1 MTILHGR
8 WRQAVSLLACDALE
22 GREREATLAHLE
34 TCAGCRAELAAS
46 RALFRVLAEDPVQAA
61 QPDLPVEVLARR
73 VAAKVAEALSSPR
86 AQWGWRLL
94 SVPVAAA
101 AVVAVALLLPLLSP
115 RLRPAAAPS
124 LAVAEVLV
132 SHEAMGRLERTVA
145 REQTAR
151 YLNEAQDLLVSVAT
165 MPPACRRK
173 TQGLDLEDESER
185 SRALLARR
193 ALSVDVNKD
202 DVAAARPVLDDVEQ
216 VLREV
221 AALPPCA
228 RREDLEAIHRE
239 MSRRNLLMKIDLMTR
254 ELEG

>member
-22 GREREATLAHLE
+22 GREREAVLAHLE
-34 TCAGCRAELAAS
+34 TCADCRAEWAAS
-46 RALFRVLAEDPVQAA
+46 QALFRVLAEDPVQAA

-73 VAAKVAEALSSPR
+73 VAAKVTETLSSPR

-101 AVVAVALLLPLLSP
+101 AVVAVALLLPSLWA
-115 RLRPAAAPS
+115 RLRPAAPPP
-124 LAVAEVLV
+124 AVAEVLV

-151 YLNEAQDLLVSVAT
+151 YLNEAQDLLVSVAA
-165 MPPACRRK
+165 MPPACRRR

-193 ALSVDVNKD
+193 ALAVDVNKD

-239 MSRRNLLMKIDLMTR
+239 MSRRKLLMKIDLMTR

>member
-22 GREREATLAHLE
+22 GRERQATLAHLE
-34 TCAGCRAELAAS
+34 SCAPCRAELEQS
-46 RALFRVLAEDPVQAA
+46 RALFRVLAGDPVHEA
-61 QPDLPVEVLARR
+61 QPEVPIEVVARR
-73 VAAKVAEALSSPR
+73 VAARVTEKLSGPGAR
-86 AQWGWRLL
+86 WGWRLL
-94 SVPVAAA
+94 PWPLAAA
-101 AVVAVALLLPLLSP
+101 AAVAVALLVPSLVT
-115 RLRPAAAPS
+115 RLRPSAPPS
-124 LAVAEVLV
+124 APATEVLV
-132 SHEAMGRLERTVA
+132 SHEAMGRLERAVA

-165 MPPACRRK
+165 LPPACRRK
-173 TQGLDLEDESER
+173 TPGLDLEDESER

-193 ALSVDVNKD
+193 ALRVEVGQDEVASVQ
-202 DVAAARPVLDDVEQ
+202 PLLDDVEH

-228 RREDLEAIHRE
+228 SRQDLAAIQGE

>member
-22 GREREATLAHLE
+22 EPEREATLAHLE
-34 TCAGCRAELAAS
+34 NCASCRVELQES
-46 RALFRVLAEDPVQAA
+46 RALFRVLAEDPVHAA
-61 QPDLPVEVLARR
+61 QPGLPVEVLAQR
-73 VAAKVAEALSSPR
+73 VAARVTENLTSPQ

-94 SVPVAAA
+94 SLPVAAA
-101 AVVAVALLLPLLSP
+101 AVVAVALLVPPLLE
-115 RLRPAAAPS
+115 RLRLAPPSPAPAEVTLSAAA
-124 LAVAEVLV
+124 V
-132 SHEAMGRLERTVA
+132 GRLERTVA

-151 YLNEAQDLLVSVAT
+151 YLNEAQDVLVTVAST
-165 MPPACRRK
+165 PPSCRRQK
-173 TQGLDLEDESER
+173 PGIDLEDESER
-185 SRALLARR
+185 SRSLLARR
-193 ALSVDVNKD
+193 ALVLDLNRD
-202 DVAAARPVLDDVEQ
+202 EVAAARPLLDDVEQ

-228 RREDLEAIHRE
+228 RRQDLEAIHRE